1 MRGRNW
7 KVWRPTSLQDAV
19 EGCVLYA
26 QHHDPRASVERI
38 ADLVGEGKW
47 TVYKWMQ
54 QGSIP
59 AKKIAGFELACGATY
74 VTEYL
79 AGSARKLLID
89 LPTGRLPTG
98 TDIHALQEACTAAI
112 GALLRFAEGR
122 CDAAETTDH
131 ITAAMTRLAHER
143 AQVERH
149 QQPELSL
156 S

>member
-1 MRGRNW
+1 MRARNW
-7 KVWRPTSLQDAV
+7 KVWRPGDLQSAV
-19 EGCVLYA
+19 EGCVLFA

-59 AKKIAGFELACGATY
+59 ARKIAGFEHACGVHY

-79 AGSARKLLID
+79 ASSARKLVID
-89 LPTGRLPTG
+89 LPTGRLPASS
-98 TDIHALQEACTAAI
+98 DIHALQQTCTDAV

-122 CDAAETTDH
+122 SDADETTDYL
-131 ITAAMTRLAHER
+131 TAAIARLAHER

-149 QQPELSL
+149 AQPELSL

>member
-1 MRGRNW
+1 MSRRYW
-7 KVWRPTSLQDAV
+7 KVWRPRSLQEAV

-26 QHHDPRASVERI
+26 QEHARLSVDRI
-38 ADLVGEGKW
+38 ADLVGESKW

-54 QGSIP
+54 KGSIP
-59 AKKIAGFELACGATY
+59 AVKIAGFEHACGACY

-79 AGSARKLLID
+79 ASSARKLVID
-89 LPTGRLPTG
+89 LPTGRLPAG
-98 TDIHALQEACTAAI
+98 SDIHALQEACTAAI

-122 CDAAETTDH
+122 ADAADTSDH
-131 ITAAMTRLAHER
+131 LTAAMTRLAHER

-149 QQPELSL
+149 TQPELSL

>member
-1 MRGRNW
+1 MTRRNW
-7 KVWRPTSLQDAV
+7 KHWRPTSLQEAV

-26 QHHDPRASVERI
+26 QDKAHASVERI
-38 ADLVGEGKW
+38 ADLVGESRW

-54 QGSIP
+54 KGSIP
-59 AKKIAGFELACGATY
+59 AVKIAGFEHACGCAY

-79 AGSARKLLID
+79 ATSARKLVVD

-98 TDIHALQEACTAAI
+98 SDVHALQAACNDAV
-112 GALLRFAEGR
+112 GALLRFAEGKTT
-122 CDAAETTDH
+122 AADTADLL
-131 ITAAMTRLAHER
+131 TAAMTRLAHER

-149 QQPELSL
+149 AQPELSL